1 MTSNYRQQRSEEDSD
16 EQRLTERVVRIS
28 RVAKVVKGGRHLRFN
43 AVVVVGDGEGS
54 VGIGMGKADAVPDAV
69 RKGTVKAR
77 ANMVSVPLEGSTIPH
92 EIVSKFGGSQVML
105 KPAAPGTGVIAG
117 GAVRAVVEL
126 AGIRDIL
133 TKSRRSNNPVNV
145 VKATFQGLRSLRRPR
160 EEFAKRRRL
169 VEEMQERERV
179 LEQRRAEL
187 EREREAAAAES
198 AAPAPET
205 APTPESAPAAP
216 EATPVTPESVATA
229 EPAPASGA
237 PESAPDAN
245 APTPETVATPES
257 APANVSTES
266 APTPEPAATQES
278 APAPDAP
285 KPAPTPEPAATP
297 EAAPAV
303 ETPAQ

>member
-179 LEQRRAEL
+179 IEQRRAEI
-187 EREREAAAAES
+187 ERERQAAAAEAAAPAPTPPEPVAPE
-198 AAPAPET
+198 AAPAPEQAT
-205 APTPESAPAAP
+205 APEPVATQESAPAP
-216 EATPVTPESVATA
+216 EP
-229 EPAPASGA
+229 
-237 PESAPDAN
+237 
-245 APTPETVATPES
+245 VATPDAS
-257 APANVSTES
+257 PANVSPES
-266 APTPEPAATQES
+266 APTPETAATQES
-278 APAPDAP
+278 APANA
-285 KPAPTPEPAATP
+285 APEPAPAPPP
-297 EAAPAV
+297 ESAPP
-303 ETPAQ
+303 PAPESAPPAGQ

>member
-179 LEQRRAEL
+179 LEQRRAEI
-187 EREREAAAAES
+187 EREREAAAAE
-198 AAPAPET
+198 AAAPTPTPETAPAPAPET
-205 APTPESAPAAP
+205 AATPESAPAAP
-216 EATPVTPESVATA
+216 EVAPATPESVATP
-229 EPAPASGA
+229 EPAPA
-237 PESAPDAN
+237 
-245 APTPETVATPES
+245 PETVATPES
-257 APANVSTES
+257 APANVSPES
-266 APTPEPAATQES
+266 APTPETAATPKS
-278 APAPDAP
+278 APAPA
-285 KPAPTPEPAATP
+285 APEPAPAP
-297 EAAPAV
+297 ESPPPASAPAPAV
-303 ETPAQ
+303 ETPGQ

>member
-179 LEQRRAEL
+179 LEQRRAEI
-187 EREREAAAAES
+187 EREREAAEA
-198 AAPAPET
+198 AAPAPTQEQ
-205 APTPESAPAAP
+205 APAPEAAATPEAAPAAP
-216 EATPVTPESVATA
+216 ESVATP
-229 EPAPASGA
+229 ERAPANVA
-237 PESAPDAN
+237 TES
-245 APTPETVATPES
+245 APTPEPVATPES

-266 APTPEPAATQES
+266 APTPETAATQES
-278 APAPDAP
+278 APAPA
-285 KPAPTPEPAATP
+285 APEPAPAPSP
-297 EAAPAV
+297 ESAPPAPAPAV
-303 ETPAQ
+303 ETPGQ

>member
-179 LEQRRAEL
+179 LEQRRAEI
-187 EREREAAAAES
+187 EREREAAAAEA
-198 AAPAPET
+198 AAPAPTPEP
-205 APTPESAPAAP
+205 APESAPVAP
-216 EATPVTPESVATA
+216 EIAPASAAPESVATP
-229 EPAPASGA
+229 EPAPA
-237 PESAPDAN
+237 PEP
-245 APTPETVATPES
+245 VATPES
-257 APANVSTES
+257 APANVSPES
-266 APTPEPAATQES
+266 APTPETAATQES
-278 APAPDAP
+278 APAA
-285 KPAPTPEPAATP
+285 PEPAP
-297 EAAPAV
+297 APAPESPPPASAPSPVV
-303 ETPAQ
+303 ETPGQ